1 LIALSEGIVLEEAVD
16 LSSDRL
22 LMNEYVKIFS
32 KDMAHQCNMC
42 CLHLIVKP
50 TFNASIPKRA
60 EKLNVIDVRESFVDA
75 NDLYN

>member
-1 LIALSEGIVLEEAVD
+1 MVFIRNGNSDSEDVLQ
-16 LSSDRL
+16 
-22 LMNEYVKIFS
+22 MNQLFLHIYVKIFS

-50 TFNASIPKRA
+50 TFNASVPKCA

-75 NDLYN
+75 SDLYN